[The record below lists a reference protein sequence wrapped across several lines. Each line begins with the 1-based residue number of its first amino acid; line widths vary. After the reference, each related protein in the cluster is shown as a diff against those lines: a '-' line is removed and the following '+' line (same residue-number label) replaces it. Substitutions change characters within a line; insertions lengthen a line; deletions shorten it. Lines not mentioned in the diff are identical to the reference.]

1 MTIGGEGEL
10 RGEPGVGA
18 WSEARRLDHH
28 WVGEEH
34 VLLAL
39 VRGGGV
45 AGDVLRRA
53 GATPER
59 LEATIRTGL
68 ERADPPVERR
78 STETLS
84 PTAAVYRLFGRAEG
98 LALARG
104 TEPTPDDVLV
114 ALVWHAGLGA
124 SLLRAL
130 DVDRASLA
138 VALARAGLAVPPGE
152 PEPLDL
158 RPRKRVDVPYERLGE
173 LLRVL
178 PARLPE
184 GSRFGFNLHHETR
197 RAWIVVDEEV
207 DAERLAEEVL
217 AGRPDGASVAGE

>member
-18 WSEARRLDHH
+18 WSEARRLGDH

-78 STETLS
+78 STD
-84 PTAAVYRLFGRAEG
+84 GR
-98 LALARG
+98 
-104 TEPTPDDVLV
+104 
-114 ALVWHAGLGA
+114 
-124 SLLRAL
+124 
-130 DVDRASLA
+130 
-138 VALARAGLAVPPGE
+138 
-152 PEPLDL
+152 
-158 RPRKRVDVPYERLGE
+158 
-173 LLRVL
+173 
-178 PARLPE
+178 
-184 GSRFGFNLHHETR
+184 
-197 RAWIVVDEEV
+197 IV
-207 DAERLAEEVL
+207 
-217 AGRPDGASVAGE
+217 

>member
-1 MTIGGEGEL
+1 
-10 RGEPGVGA
+10 
-18 WSEARRLDHH
+18 
-28 WVGEEH
+28 
-34 VLLAL
+34 
-39 VRGGGV
+39 
-45 AGDVLRRA
+45 
-53 GATPER
+53 
-59 LEATIRTGL
+59 
-68 ERADPPVERR
+68 
-78 STETLS
+78 
-84 PTAAVYRLFGRAEG
+84 
-98 LALARG
+98 
-104 TEPTPDDVLV
+104 V

-197 RAWIVVDEEV
+197 RGWIVVDEEV
-207 DAERLAEEVL
+207 DAERLVEEVL